1 MLFFITENAPVLKK
15 NFKKNILSENGEKNG
30 NFETTVWNSNFYS
43 RKGGSMQMEINVS
56 IC

>member
-43 RKGGSMQMEINVS
+43 RKGGAMQMEINVS